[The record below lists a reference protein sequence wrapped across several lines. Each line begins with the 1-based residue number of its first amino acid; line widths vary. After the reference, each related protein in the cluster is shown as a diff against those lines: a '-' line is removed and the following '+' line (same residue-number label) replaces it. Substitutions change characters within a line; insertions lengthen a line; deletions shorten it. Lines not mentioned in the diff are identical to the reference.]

1 VDRARFAHHVDTACV
16 QHFGRGLPERSVVV
30 DDKDPRW
37 HAGTL
42 PGAARRFN
50 GKTPCRPSRV
60 GLSRGW
66 LWRPLD
72 CRDASVVRD
81 WVVTRE
87 ALRKES
93 LMSVKPHN
101 RQMLIVAIGLIL
113 VLAGLTTIVF
123 GDVWIGVAAFA
134 VGVVASLSPT
144 LRTPRSHGLR
154 G

>member
-1 VDRARFAHHVDTACV
+1 
-16 QHFGRGLPERSVVV
+16 
-30 DDKDPRW
+30 
-37 HAGTL
+37 
-42 PGAARRFN
+42 
-50 GKTPCRPSRV
+50 
-60 GLSRGW
+60 
-66 LWRPLD
+66 
-72 CRDASVVRD
+72 
-81 WVVTRE
+81 
-87 ALRKES
+87 
-93 LMSVKPHN
+93 MSVKPHN